1 MPSRFIL
8 RLSSISQKL
17 WMASAGVFLLIFLVV
32 HLCINL
38 LMLLPDG
45 GQTFNVASRFMAS
58 NLLVKIFEIVLIA
71 SFLLHIA
78 LGIILKIQNWMA
90 RPQRYAVSSKTPT
103 SFFSRYTIW
112 TGLTVLLVLIIHL
125 INFNFVKEG
134 WVPMPPGVNDP
145 LDFYTMAILLFTNE
159 VYVIIYYVWLVVLA
173 FHLYHAFQAVFQTF
187 GFNHNRYQKTIRVLA
202 LFYALFIS
210 GGFMTIPTYFMFFYK

>member
-1 MPSRFIL
+1 MPSNFLL

-17 WMASAGVFLLIFLVV
+17 WMGAAGAFLLIFLVV

-38 LMLLPDG
+38 LMLLPDN

-58 NLLVKIFEIVLIA
+58 NLVVKIFEFVLIA
-71 SFLLHIA
+71 SFLLHIT
-78 LGIILKIQNWMA
+78 LGIILKIQNWLA
-90 RPQRYAVSSKTPT
+90 RPVRYAVSSKTPT

-134 WVPMPPGVNDP
+134 WVAMPEGVTDP
-145 LDFYTMAILLFTNE
+145 LDFYTMAVLLFTNE
-159 VYVIIYYVWLVVLA
+159 TYVIIYYIWLIVLGL
-173 FHLYHAFQAVFQTF
+173 HLYHAFQAVFQTF
-187 GFNHNRYQKTIRVLA
+187 GFNHNRYLRVIRITA
-202 LFYALFIS
+202 LLYAIFIS
-210 GGFMTIPTYFMFFYK
+210 GGFMIIPTYFMFFYQ